1 MNFESRVFL
10 PTLFSEFK
18 IRSFEASQAIMQ
30 AIDTLSLLHFLTFH
44 DFSSKQKQTDDV
56 TPIVSPSIVRIQNM
70 SQSEIIMTQN
80 MSAVVMCEGQII
92 DQSEASIQVT

>member
-1 MNFESRVFL
+1 MNQSFL
-10 PTLFSEFK
+10 LTLFSEFK
-18 IRSFEASQAIMQ
+18 IRSFEASLAIMH
-30 AIDTLSLLHFLTFH
+30 AIDTSSLLHFLTFH

-80 MSAVVMCEGQII
+80 MSAVVMCEGHLTG
-92 DQSEASIQVT
+92 QSKARVEVT